1 MNSLEELVM
10 EEISTLPYMQLIDV
24 LGFIRFLK
32 SETAEQPGQ
41 MEQWFDGALKSV
53 HGRKVEFKLTE
64 EDIQAELKKR
74 LAPEKN

>member
-1 MNSLEELVM
+1 MNSLEEMVM

-24 LGFIRFLK
+24 LGFIRYLK
-32 SETAEQPGQ
+32 SETSEQPGQ

-53 HGRKVEFKLTE
+53 HSRKSELKLTD

-74 LAPEKN
+74 HKPKKK